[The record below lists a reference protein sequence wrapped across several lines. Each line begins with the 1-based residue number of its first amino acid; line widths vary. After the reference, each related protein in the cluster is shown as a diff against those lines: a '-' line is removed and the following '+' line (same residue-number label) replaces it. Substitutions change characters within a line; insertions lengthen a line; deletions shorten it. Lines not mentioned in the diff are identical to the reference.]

1 VGFTDGILER
11 RTESISRS
19 LERLATVAG
28 PAPRDPDALCEH
40 LMHELLADLP
50 TDDDAAVVA
59 VRLAP

>member
-1 VGFTDGILER
+1 
-11 RTESISRS
+11 
-19 LERLATVAG
+19 VAG

-40 LMHELLADLP
+40 LMHEMLADLP